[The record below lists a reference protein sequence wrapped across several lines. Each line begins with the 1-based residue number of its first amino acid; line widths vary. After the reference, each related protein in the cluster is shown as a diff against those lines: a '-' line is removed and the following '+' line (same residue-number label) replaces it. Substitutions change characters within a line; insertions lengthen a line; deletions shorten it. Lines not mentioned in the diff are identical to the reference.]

1 VTEMWVVS
9 VRIGYYPYIE
19 EFSNEEDARNY
30 YNKELEFLRRT
41 HETGK
46 IYISRVEQSEKI

>member
-1 VTEMWVVS
+1 MWVVS